1 MKAALIGLGSVGRG
15 VTEMIAKKNPGITIT
30 GIADS
35 KSGYICNEGIDIM
48 EVLETKRTNGICGD
62 RAIAAMDVIKKADFD
77 VLIEVTPT
85 NALTGEPALGY
96 IRAALARKKHIVTS
110 NKGPI
115 ALAYRE
121 LAALAKKKGVAL
133 RYEATVGGAI
143 PIMHMLEDGLG
154 GNEIIAIYGVLN
166 GTCNYILTRMA
177 DEGLTYEQAL
187 MEAREMGYA
196 EADPTYDVKGI
207 DAAIKLVILANTIWG
222 DGTKLADIDLTGID
236 LLTPDALRLA
246 EEGDCTIRLIAE
258 AIPRKKILRVSPRL
272 IEKNHPLVVE
282 GTLKCTYPRDRYGKR
297 DHADRQ
303 GCGIDRDGERHYW
316 RYPVYPRPLWQA
328 CLNTGG
334 NTCA

>member
-15 VTEMIAKKNPGITIT
+15 IAEMIAQKNFGITIT

-35 KSGYICNEGIDIM
+35 KSGCICDEGIDIPA
-48 EVLETKRTNGICGD
+48 VLEKKRRTGVCGD
-62 RAIAAMDVIKKADFD
+62 RAITATDVIEKAEYD

-85 NALTGEPALGY
+85 NALTGEPAIGY
-96 IRAALARKKHIVTS
+96 IRAALAKNKHIVTS

-115 ALAYRE
+115 ALAFRE
-121 LAALAKKKGVAL
+121 LSALAQKNRVAL

-143 PIMHMLEDGLG
+143 PIMHTLEDGLL

-177 DEGLTYEQAL
+177 AEGLTYEQAL

-222 DGTKLADIDLTGID
+222 SGCATDRCR
-236 LLTPDALRLA
+236 PDRYRPAHARCTAPCRGGRLYHPVDCRGNPEKKDPA
-246 EEGDCTIRLIAE
+246 GLSPSYREEPPVGGRRNVECTH
-258 AIPRKKILRVSPRL
+258 S
-272 IEKNHPLVVE
+272 
-282 GTLKCTYPRDRYGKR
+282 RDRYGQG
-297 DHADRQ
+297 DHADWQR
-303 GCGIDRDGERHYW
+303 CRIDRDRERHYR
-316 RYPVYPRPLWQA
+316 RYPVHPRPLWQA

>member
-15 VTEMIAKKNPGITIT
+15 VAEMIAKKNPGITIT

-35 KSGYICNEGIDIM
+35 KSGYICNEGSDIM
-48 EVLETKRTNGICGD
+48 EVLENKRTNGVCGD

-143 PIMHMLEDGLG
+143 PIMHTLEDGLR
-154 GNEIIAIYGVLN
+154 GNEIIAIYGILN

-177 DEGLTYEQAL
+177 AEGLTYEQAL

-282 GTLKCTYPRDRYGKR
+282 GTLNALTLETDMAKEITLIGKGAGSIETASAIIGDILYIRDHYGKR
-297 DHADRQ
+297 A
-303 GCGIDRDGERHYW
+303 
-316 RYPVYPRPLWQA
+316 
-328 CLNTGG
+328 
-334 NTCA
+334 